1 MEDTEAEHVELP
13 LHTDVRSLS
22 SSKFQA
28 SFSELFPEVKDF
40 LRQCKDALC
49 AQLGDEQCLVD
60 FLTYL
65 TGTLNEF
72 NTDKTI
78 NNNDQHDCISS
89 ANHSYFQPICSAKT
103 TLKAHM

>member
-1 MEDTEAEHVELP
+1 MEDTEAEHAELL

-28 SFSELFPEVKDF
+28 SFSKLVPEVNDF
-40 LRQCKDALC
+40 LRQCKDAMC

-72 NTDKTI
+72 NIDKTI
-78 NNNDQHDCISS
+78 NDNDQHD
-89 ANHSYFQPICSAKT
+89 
-103 TLKAHM
+103 

>member
-1 MEDTEAEHVELP
+1 MELL
-13 LHTDVRSLS
+13 LHTTYIS

-28 SFSELFPEVKDF
+28 RFPKLVREVKEI

-65 TGTLNEF
+65 TGALNEF
-72 NTDKTI
+72 NIDETI
-78 NNNDQHDCISS
+78 NDNDQHD
-89 ANHSYFQPICSAKT
+89 
-103 TLKAHM
+103 